1 MKAEQLDNPL
11 DQRAADHSLAQR
23 CANGED
29 AAHRELFRA
38 HRDRVHGILFRIL
51 GSNSELEDLV
61 QDSFLEVFRSL
72 HRFRGDSTLATWI
85 ARITTRVAFAH
96 IRKRPKASV
105 SLDAIAELPN
115 GEASAE
121 RRVVAREAARR
132 LYDVLD
138 RVEAKQRIA
147 YALHVIDGR
156 PMREVAEMTD
166 ATVVATKSRV
176 WRARRE
182 VNRRVKRDAVLAAYL
197 RDQEGAS

>member
-1 MKAEQLDNPL
+1 MNPEKIATTT
-11 DQRAADHSLAQR
+11 DQRAADHALAQR
-23 CANGED
+23 CAEGDHVAE
-29 AAHRELFRA
+29 RELFRA

-61 QDSFLEVFRSL
+61 QDSFLEVYRSL

-96 IRKRPKASV
+96 IRRRPRTSIP
-105 SLDAIAELPN
+105 LEAIGEVAT

-121 RRVVAREAARR
+121 NRVLAREAARR
-132 LYDVLD
+132 LYEVLD
-138 RVEAKQRIA
+138 RIETKQRVA

-156 PMREVAEMTD
+156 SMREVAEMTD

-182 VNRRVKRDAVLAAYL
+182 VNRRARRDSMLAAYL
-197 RDQEGAS
+197 RDQEDSP